1 MEPVTVPSGTAHI
14 SPAEVPVVS
23 GRADTATPGLG
34 TSHTGAVE
42 SPSGSPRAGA
52 PVPQVVAPGHGE
64 VSEGSA
70 RDDDQVSLELGHG
83 EVGEGSV
90 RVGDQVSLD
99 RAQETG
105 RWSPSSADNVRVRL
119 NLAYDGTDFHGWAIQ
134 PGLRTVE
141 GELTEALHTL
151 TRMPLRLTVA
161 GRTDAGV
168 HARHQVAHVDV
179 PRAVWDGL
187 RGRPAARNAR
197 RASPEPADRGASVV
211 RGSAIDGGLSRGLPG
226 HLPDSAL
233 PGALPGGS
241 PGSGLSGGSPD
252 SAPDRPDAGS
262 RGAQIGVGSTGRSAA
277 VAFALRINGLLA
289 RAAGERA
296 DAAGLPR
303 APRGT
308 SDVVIHSAQ
317 EVSHDF
323 DARFS
328 ATGRHY
334 TYRIC
339 ERIDARDPL
348 RRHDVMWLPRGT
360 LDLTAMERATP
371 VLLGEH
377 DFLSFCRPRE
387 GATTIRTLREF
398 RFSYEGGVV
407 CIDVSADAFCH
418 SMVRSLV
425 GAVLEVGLGRRPVE
439 WVEELLD
446 ARSRRSAAPIA
457 PARGLT
463 LESVVYPPEDQ
474 WASRAREA
482 ARRRDE
488 CC

>member
-1 MEPVTVPSGTAHI
+1 M
-14 SPAEVPVVS
+14 
-23 GRADTATPGLG
+23 
-34 TSHTGAVE
+34 
-42 SPSGSPRAGA
+42 
-52 PVPQVVAPGHGE
+52 
-64 VSEGSA
+64 
-70 RDDDQVSLELGHG
+70 
-83 EVGEGSV
+83 
-90 RVGDQVSLD
+90 SLD
-99 RAQETG
+99 RAQESG
-105 RWSPSSADNVRVRL
+105 RWSPSSADSVRVRL

-168 HARHQVAHVDV
+168 HARHQVAHIDV

-187 RGRPAARNAR
+187 RGRPEARSSR
-197 RASPEPADRGASVV
+197 RASSELADLGASMV
-211 RGSAIDGGLSRGLPG
+211 RGSAIDGGLS
-226 HLPDSAL
+226 SAL
-233 PGALPGGS
+233 PGGVPDSRVPGE
-241 PGSGLSGGSPD
+241 SPD
-252 SAPDRPDAGS
+252 GSPDRPDGGS
-262 RGAQIGVGSTGRSAA
+262 RSAQVGVGSTGRSAA

-334 TYRIC
+334 TYRLC

-348 RRHDVMWLPRGT
+348 RRHDVLWLPRGT
-360 LDLTAMERATP
+360 LDLAAMERATR

-439 WVEELLD
+439 WMEELLD
-446 ARSRRSAAPIA
+446 
-457 PARGLT
+457 
-463 LESVVYPPEDQ
+463 
-474 WASRAREA
+474 
-482 ARRRDE
+482 
-488 CC
+488 

>member
-1 MEPVTVPSGTAHI
+1 MEPVTVPSGKAHI
-14 SPAEVPVVS
+14 SAVEVPIVS
-23 GRADTATPGLG
+23 GRADTV
-34 TSHTGAVE
+34 TSGHDSSRAGAVE
-42 SPSGSPRAGA
+42 SLSGSTRAGA
-52 PVPQVVAPGHGE
+52 PAPQVVGPGHGK
-64 VSEGSA
+64 
-70 RDDDQVSLELGHG
+70 
-83 EVGEGSV
+83 VGEGGV
-90 RVGDQVSLD
+90 RGDDQVSLD
-99 RAQETG
+99 RAQESG
-105 RWSPSSADNVRVRL
+105 RWSPSSADSVRVRL

-168 HARHQVAHVDV
+168 HARHQVAHIDV

-187 RGRPAARNAR
+187 RGRPAARSSR
-197 RASPEPADRGASVV
+197 RASSELADLGASMV
-211 RGSAIDGGLSRGLPG
+211 RGSAIDGGLS
-226 HLPDSAL
+226 SAL
-233 PGALPGGS
+233 PGGVPDHRVPGE
-241 PGSGLSGGSPD
+241 SPD
-252 SAPDRPDAGS
+252 GSPDRPDGGS
-262 RGAQIGVGSTGRSAA
+262 RSAQVGVGSTGRSAA

-334 TYRIC
+334 TYRLC

-348 RRHDVMWLPRGT
+348 RRHDVLWLPRGT
-360 LDLTAMERATP
+360 LDLAAMERATR

-439 WVEELLD
+439 WMEELLD

>member
-1 MEPVTVPSGTAHI
+1 
-14 SPAEVPVVS
+14 
-23 GRADTATPGLG
+23 
-34 TSHTGAVE
+34 
-42 SPSGSPRAGA
+42 
-52 PVPQVVAPGHGE
+52 
-64 VSEGSA
+64 
-70 RDDDQVSLELGHG
+70 
-83 EVGEGSV
+83 
-90 RVGDQVSLD
+90 VSLD
-99 RAQETG
+99 HAQEPS
-105 RWSPSSADNVRVRL
+105 RCSPSSAENVRIRL

-141 GELTEALHTL
+141 GELTEALRTL

-187 RGRPAARNAR
+187 RGRPATRNAR
-197 RASPEPADRGASVV
+197 RASPDVS
-211 RGSAIDGGLSRGLPG
+211 
-226 HLPDSAL
+226 
-233 PGALPGGS
+233 
-241 PGSGLSGGSPD
+241 
-252 SAPDRPDAGS
+252 PDRPDAGS
-262 RGAQIGVGSTGRSAA
+262 RGAQIGVGNTGRSAA
-277 VAFALRINGLLA
+277 VAFVLRVNGLLA

-308 SDVVIHSAQ
+308 SDVVIHSAH

-328 ATGRHY
+328 ATGRNY

-360 LDLTAMERATP
+360 LDLSAMERATR

-425 GAVLEVGLGRRPVE
+425 GAALEVGHGRRPVE

-457 PARGLT
+457 PACGLT